1 MHASKFFAP
10 TFSTQKFC
18 CSIVIGLCPHSLFL
32 SFSLSQAHT
41 HALSL
46 NFFRRS
52 ILTLHIF
59 NSQALSRIT
68 RTSEWARENEKEK
81 NGRVRKRE
89 RKRERVRES
98 VCALWSNCGKSI
110 YCWIACNGIKRG
122 FILAA
127 QIELQTQKK
136 GFHLIFLSLNGPVE
150 IFSSSKKCGD
160 QFSE

>member
-1 MHASKFFAP
+1 MHPNFLLLHFQLKNFAAQLWLVSAP
-10 TFSTQKFC
+10 T
-18 CSIVIGLCPHSLFL
+18 L
-32 SFSLSQAHT
+32 SFSLSLSLKHT
-41 HALSL
+41 HSLSTFL
-46 NFFRRS
+46 DVLFSHS
-52 ILTLHIF
+52 ISLTHKPSLELHA
-59 NSQALSRIT
+59 QV
-68 RTSEWARENEKEK
+68 SE
-81 NGRVRKRE
+81 RE
-89 RKRERVRES
+89 RMRKKKMVERVRES

>member
-1 MHASKFFAP
+1 M
-10 TFSTQKFC
+10 
-18 CSIVIGLCPHSLFL
+18 IGLCPHSLFL

-81 NGRVRKRE
+81 NGRVSEWESLYVHCGAIVE
-89 RKRERVRES
+89 RAFIVGLRATES
-98 VCALWSNCGKSI
+98 NEDL
-110 YCWIACNGIKRG
+110 
-122 FILAA
+122 F
-127 QIELQTQKK
+127 
-136 GFHLIFLSLNGPVE
+136 
-150 IFSSSKKCGD
+150 
-160 QFSE
+160 